1 MAHLVA
7 GTADQLDREIELVLR
22 AAGGEREAYD
32 ALIQPRLGRLFRMA
46 RAILRDETL
55 ARDVV
60 QDSCVTAWR
69 ELPSVRDASR
79 FDGWLSQILVNRCRT
94 ELRRVGRRS
103 VREIPID
110 EPGDP
115 ASRGARGV
123 VATHPAP
130 GPLLGDRV
138 VEAEAIRRAFLRL
151 QPDDRALIA
160 MHYVE
165 DRPVAEIAGA
175 VSIPVG
181 TVKWRLSRA
190 RAALE
195 RALEAQR

>member
-1 MAHLVA
+1 MAHLAA
-7 GTADQLDREIELVLR
+7 GTAGELDRASELVLR
-22 AAGGEREAYD
+22 AAGGDREAYD
-32 ALIQPRLGRLFRMA
+32 ALIEPRLGRLFRMA
-46 RAILRDETL
+46 RAIVRDESL

-60 QDSCVTAWR
+60 QDACVTAWR
-69 ELPSVRDASR
+69 ELASVRDTSR
-79 FDGWLSQILVNRCRT
+79 FDAWLSQIVVNRCRT

-103 VREIPID
+103 VREIPMD
-110 EPGDP
+110 QD
-115 ASRGARGV
+115 SGAGSSGV
-123 VATHPAP
+123 GVAARPAP
-130 GPLLGDRV
+130 GPSLGDRV

-151 QPDDRALIA
+151 DPDDRALIV

-165 DRPVAEIAGA
+165 DRPVAEIAS
-175 VSIPVG
+175 VLRVPVG

>member
-1 MAHLVA
+1 MAHLAA
-7 GTADQLDREIELVLR
+7 GTAEDLDRETQLVLR

-32 ALIQPRLGRLFRMA
+32 TLIEPRLGRLFRMA
-46 RAILRDETL
+46 RAILRDETA

-60 QDSCVTAWR
+60 QDACVTAWR

-79 FDGWLSQILVNRCRT
+79 FDAWLSQILVNRCRT
-94 ELRRVGRRS
+94 ELRRAGRRS
-103 VREIPID
+103 VQEIPMV
-110 EPGDP
+110 EPDRAGSSGF
-115 ASRGARGV
+115 AVAAR
-123 VATHPAP
+123 PAP
-130 GPLLGDRV
+130 GPSLGDRV

-151 QPDDRALIA
+151 DPDDRALIA

-165 DRPVAEIAGA
+165 DRPIAEIAA
-175 VSIPVG
+175 ALRIPVG

>member
-1 MAHLVA
+1 MAHLAA
-7 GTADQLDREIELVLR
+7 GTAAELDRETELVLR

-46 RAILRDETL
+46 RAIVRDETL

-60 QDSCVTAWR
+60 QDTCVTAWR

-79 FDGWLSQILVNRCRT
+79 FDAWLSQILVNRCRT
-94 ELRRVGRRS
+94 ELRRAGRRS
-103 VREIPID
+103 VREIRMD
-110 EPGDP
+110 EP
-115 ASRGARGV
+115 RGRGSTGL
-123 VATHPAP
+123 AAAAHPAP
-130 GPLLGDRV
+130 GPSLGDRV

-151 QPDDRALIA
+151 DPDSRALIA

-165 DRPVAEIAGA
+165 DRPVAEIAA
-175 VSIPVG
+175 ALRIPAG

>member
-1 MAHLVA
+1 MAHLAA
-7 GTADQLDREIELVLR
+7 GTAGQLDRETELVLR

-32 ALIQPRLGRLFRMA
+32 ALIEPRIGRLFRMA
-46 RAILRDETL
+46 RAIVRDESL

-60 QDSCVTAWR
+60 QDTCVTAWR
-69 ELPSVRDASR
+69 ELQSVRDPSR
-79 FDGWLSQILVNRCRT
+79 FDAWLSQILVNRCRT
-94 ELRRVGRRS
+94 ELRRAGRRS
-103 VREIPID
+103 VREIPMG
-110 EPGDP
+110 EPSEHG
-115 ASRGARGV
+115 SRG
-123 VATHPAP
+123 VASQQAAP
-130 GPLLGDRV
+130 GPPLGDRV

-151 QPDDRALIA
+151 DADDRVLLA

-165 DRPVAEIAGA
+165 DRPVAEIATA
-175 VSIPVG
+175 LKIPTG

>member
-1 MAHLVA
+1 VIEGSVSSTAASSEEVLV
-7 GTADQLDREIELVLR
+7 IR
-22 AAGGEREAYD
+22 AAAGDRTAFD
-32 ALIQPRLGRLFRMA
+32 DLLAPRIGRLFRMA
-46 RAILRDETL
+46 RAILRDEST

-60 QDSCVTAWR
+60 QDACVSAWR
-69 ELPSVRDASR
+69 ELASVRDASR

-94 ELRRVGRRS
+94 ELRTRSRRT

-110 EPGDP
+110 AP
-115 ASRGARGV
+115 SAR
-123 VATHPAP
+123 AAP
-130 GPLLGDRV
+130 GVLALESRVVPGPAMSDRI

-151 QPDDRALIA
+151 GPDDRALIV

-165 DRPVAEIAGA
+165 DRPVCEIATA
-175 VSIPVG
+175 LRVPSG